1 MKFIVTATG
10 ESCDTIRTC
19 DTPEAAFEQALALL
33 AASGTVV
40 TITDGDGIEYAPDE
54 FQLHFLEH
62 EQN

>member
-10 ESCDTIRTC
+10 ESGDVIRTC

-33 AASGTVV
+33 MDSATVV
-40 TITDGDGIEYAPDE
+40 TIADGDGIEYAPDA

>member
-10 ESCDTIRTC
+10 ESGDVVKTC

-33 AASGTVV
+33 MATGTVV
-40 TITDGDGIEYAPDE
+40 TITDGDGDEYAPDE

-62 EQN
+62 WQN